1 MTDKE
6 DLGGVGEKRYTA
18 HTVLKP
24 PPAPKHTHMYWI
36 LGVAESSHKSQ
47 EREKE
52 AIAYDP
58 QMTSPPDLQMT
69 LQ

>member
-6 DLGGVGEKRYTA
+6 ELGGVGEKRYTT
-18 HTVLKP
+18 HTVLKLP
-24 PPAPKHTHMYWI
+24 RLPNTHMHWI
-36 LGVAESSHKSQ
+36 LGGALPLHKSQ

-58 QMTSPPDLQMT
+58 QMTSPPDPLMT
-69 LQ
+69 LP